1 MGDAIFPA
9 DRARATREGIEAP
22 RKPHI
27 NAESVSRAM
36 TRLCTHAGI
45 EDLHVHDMRKAVA
58 TWAGDNGILPHVVDY
73 ILHHA
78 AKTTTGAHY
87 DFSTMDPL
95 VRPALQAWAD
105 HVEAVAD
112 GRRSDGNVTPLR
124 RPQVA

>member
-1 MGDAIFPA
+1 
-9 DRARATREGIEAP
+9 
-22 RKPHI
+22 
-27 NAESVSRAM
+27 M

-45 EDLHVHDMRKAVA
+45 EDLHVHDMRKALA

-112 GRRSDGNVTPLR
+112 GRRLDGNVTPLQAATGCIEDLTSLPAGHAAAMPR
-124 RPQVA
+124 AGQQAA